1 MSTRLRNAVWVLHA
15 YYEQSK
21 RFQRIDRIMNNAMNK
36 ARGFQREN
44 VGGSEKSRLVV
55 ISGASLFKRVLR
67 GYDERAGCPLA

>member
-1 MSTRLRNAVWVLHA
+1 MHDAQKINRELMSTRLRNAVWVLHA

-44 VGGSEKSRLVV
+44 VGGSEKSRLFEVW
-55 ISGASLFKRVLR
+55 
-67 GYDERAGCPLA
+67 